1 MWELICAYQGRVGEM
16 KEMRKTLPLASAHC
30 DSGLG
35 ESRVSERAHGQSS
48 LPMNS
53 KMHRASLL
61 LHTRVNSH
69 GKKLLVRQDMV
80 AMPALSLR
88 CALDI
93 VKRHSL

>member
-1 MWELICAYQGRVGEM
+1 M

-35 ESRVSERAHGQSS
+35 ESRVSERVRARAE
-48 LPMNS
+48 PPPDES

-69 GKKLLVRQDMV
+69 GKKLLARQDMV